1 MVEERRGIE
10 GSRVELAKNKLIL
23 NPKSNKPLEWGLRTP
38 NHFMQKWGLKEARGQ
53 MSKTH
58 WLGNEP
64 YHWSSVRLKLE
75 RLWRQYGQGIINGY
89 LLERGMKWRVG
100 NEEKKYYKFRELGG
114 FLFKTFILITV
125 LQSNVSERNM

>member
-1 MVEERRGIE
+1 
-10 GSRVELAKNKLIL
+10 
-23 NPKSNKPLEWGLRTP
+23 
-38 NHFMQKWGLKEARGQ
+38 MQKWGLKEARGQ

-64 YHWSSVRLKLE
+64 YHWLSVRLKLE